1 MIEIVPYILVIIGFH
16 PDFAP
21 NTIGPRL
28 VEIRRVESQE
38 ECEAEG
44 SEYVAQREIYKQE
57 FGGER
62 FRYFCRRVG

>member
-1 MIEIVPYILVIIGFH
+1 MHEVIPYILVIIGFH
-16 PDFAP
+16 PGA
-21 NTIGPRL
+21 GQPRL
-28 VEIRRVESQE
+28 VEFRRLESHE

-44 SEYVAQREIYKQE
+44 AEYVAQREIYKVE